1 MRPFAFFA
9 PLAAVT
15 VVAGAALAQSPEVTV
30 TLGSDLM
37 EKADEIG
44 ERDLT
49 QQADQLARTVERA
62 LAREQALAGATVSLV
77 LVDIRPNRPTMAQ
90 MAAQPGL
97 DGIHS
102 KSIGGATIEGE
113 VTLADGTRYPV
124 SYRWYSSSLAEVH
137 GFTTWQDAGHAFDRF
152 ARRLATGRLAG

>member
-15 VVAGAALAQSPEVTV
+15 AVAGAALAQSPEVTV
-30 TLGSDLM
+30 TLGIDLM

-62 LAREQALAGATVSLV
+62 LAREQALEGATVSLV
-77 LVDIRPNRPTMAQ
+77 LVDIRPNRPTQAQ

-97 DGIHS
+97 DGIRS

-124 SYRWYSSSLAEVH
+124 SYRWYSSSLAEVR
-137 GFTTWQDAGHAFDRF
+137 GFTTWQDASHAFDRF

>member
-1 MRPFAFFA
+1 MRRFAFFA

-37 EKADEIG
+37 EKADVIG

-62 LAREQALAGATVSLV
+62 LAREQALDGATVSLV
-77 LVDIRPNRPTMAQ
+77 LVDIRPNRPTQAQ

-97 DGIHS
+97 DGIRS

-124 SYRWYSSSLAEVH
+124 RYRWYSSSLAEVR
-137 GFTTWQDAGHAFDRF
+137 GFTTWQDASHAFDRF

>member
-15 VVAGAALAQSPEVTV
+15 AVAGAALAQSPEVTV

-62 LAREQALAGATVSLV
+62 LAREQALEGATVSLV
-77 LVDIRPNRPTMAQ
+77 LVDIRPNRPTQAQ

-97 DGIHS
+97 DGIRS

-124 SYRWYSSSLAEVH
+124 SYRWYSSSLAEVR
-137 GFTTWQDAGHAFDRF
+137 GFTTWQDASHAFDRF